1 MGMYVYKMFCPGLV
15 CRDYQFKV
23 GVNECEHATCVREG
37 FHAAENPLDCLSYYS
52 NFNESECWLC
62 YADGDVHEDGSD
74 SKISCT
80 RLEILRRLGKEEF
93 LAHALQYM
101 AEHPKRPWSDHVSAE
116 RGEVSY
122 NDFIVVR
129 GKDPVARGGRVGD
142 YLALA
147 REGEDGA
154 VLEVGLY
161 RIDGEELLPD
171 VWYDTRGKA
180 REVT

>member
-1 MGMYVYKMFCPGLV
+1 MGMFVFKMFQKGLV
-15 CRDYQFKV
+15 CRGYQFKV

-93 LAHALQYM
+93 LAYALQFM
-101 AEHPKRPWSDHVSAE
+101 AEHPKRPWSDHVAADRS
-116 RGEVSY
+116 EVHS
-122 NDFIVVR
+122 NDFVVVR
-129 GKDPVARGGRVGD
+129 GKDPIARGGRIGD

-147 REGEDGA
+147 REDENGE
-154 VLEVGLY
+154 VREVGLF
-161 RIDGEELLPD
+161 RIDGEVLLPD
-171 VWYDTRGKA
+171 VWYDIHGEA
-180 REVT
+180 REVS